1 MRASIKLRGVIV
13 LTATLLWHVATGDG
27 IMLCLRLSKLS
38 NLVAIEARKRPSHY
52 KHRQAHSSL
61 RSGAL
66 YITMLFYLSLLAA
79 LALLVMREHPQF
91 EQTMSLHKLTYQQQW
106 PIATGRLSL

>member
-1 MRASIKLRGVIV
+1 
-13 LTATLLWHVATGDG
+13 VATGDG

-38 NLVAIEARKRPSHY
+38 NLVAIEARKRPSHH
-52 KHRQAHSSL
+52 KHRQAYSSL

-91 EQTMSLHKLTYQQQW
+91 EQTMSFHKLTYQRS
-106 PIATGRLSL
+106 GLSLPGVSPSKSQGFLSRP